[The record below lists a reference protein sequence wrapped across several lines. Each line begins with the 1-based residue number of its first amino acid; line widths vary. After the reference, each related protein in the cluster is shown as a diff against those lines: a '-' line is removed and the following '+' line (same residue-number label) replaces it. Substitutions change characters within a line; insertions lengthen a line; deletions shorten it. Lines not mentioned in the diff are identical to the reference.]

1 MERLQQGLPA
11 EQSTC
16 EQGSRSPAG
25 PRRLGTATRISASLS
40 RRLSAF
46 FGSASDQDPKAA
58 KFAVLIPGPGMFVN
72 VQLVSRVMIAPPPK
86 TPPIS
91 ACVPLCAIFLGE
103 PSVYKPQFRPK
114 RKRSRSP
121 AGPRRLRNS
130 DTHERIAVPR
140 LSAFFES
147 ALDQGSKAA
156 KFAVLIL
163 GHAGFPKRV
172 KRSEGRDTTP
182 HPKRPPF
189 RPVSRCVRSCWQRRV
204 CTHFHPQKRMWAVLQ
219 AIATR
224 AFLPCGTH

>member
-1 MERLQQGLPA
+1 MSNNTVRKYVQELEERGSSSRSAPA
-11 EQSTC
+11 LSRGTGASKTEVCSTRSCRSSFPSTSFISGRWMLWTEQRNDSEWQDAWSGPAC
-16 EQGSRSPAG
+16 ETGEYLSRRTVIMGNQNREAINAVRETATGSRSPAG
-25 PRRLGTATRISASLS
+25 LRRLGTATRMNASLS

-46 FGSASDQDPKAA
+46 FGSTPDQAPKAA
-58 KFAVLIPGPGMFVN
+58 KFAVLIP
-72 VQLVSRVMIAPPPK
+72 
-86 TPPIS
+86 
-91 ACVPLCAIFLGE
+91 
-103 PSVYKPQFRPK
+103 
-114 RKRSRSP
+114 
-121 AGPRRLRNS
+121 
-130 DTHERIAVPR
+130 
-140 LSAFFES
+140 
-147 ALDQGSKAA
+147 
-156 KFAVLIL
+156 